1 MHDCRLFACTHSLE
15 GLTSPD
21 QYDGCNVALSY
32 LALVARVKMY
42 IPQLVARQRRSMD
55 VIVKFIVKAPVIWAY
70 TLVSDPLVDMSR
82 FLAITC

>member
-1 MHDCRLFACTHSLE
+1 MHDCRLFACTHALG

-21 QYDGCNVALSY
+21 QYDGCTVALSY
-32 LALVARVKMY
+32 LALVTRVKMY

-55 VIVKFIVKAPVIWAY
+55 VIVKFIAKAPVIWAY

>member
-1 MHDCRLFACTHSLE
+1 MHDCRLFACTHVLG

-21 QYDGCNVALSY
+21 QYDGCTVALSY

-55 VIVKFIVKAPVIWAY
+55 VIVKFIAKAPVIWPY

>member
-1 MHDCRLFACTHSLE
+1 MHDCRLFACTHALG

-21 QYDGCNVALSY
+21 QYDGCTVALSY

-42 IPQLVARQRRSMD
+42 IPQLVVRQRRSMD
-55 VIVKFIVKAPVIWAY
+55 VIVKFIAKAPVTWAY